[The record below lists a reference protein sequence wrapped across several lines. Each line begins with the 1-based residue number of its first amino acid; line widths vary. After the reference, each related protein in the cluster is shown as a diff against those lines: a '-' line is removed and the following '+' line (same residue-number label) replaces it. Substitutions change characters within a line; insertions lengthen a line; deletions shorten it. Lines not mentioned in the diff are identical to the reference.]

1 MKYFSFIIYFVYLPY
16 RPFSLRLIYYYYYY
30 YSTMN
35 PFNLQQDFNFEQEE
49 LNFNTVFE
57 DFLNETD
64 TSNED
69 IDFVIGQGLEDT
81 VTHIIQLDRYNEL
94 DILNEININ
103 DFNLVVNNQ
112 HLEERQPEEE
122 DDLLQYI
129 LDLDLDY
136 NEFDVIP
143 YDSPMEADA
152 IFAD

>member
-1 MKYFSFIIYFVYLPY
+1 
-16 RPFSLRLIYYYYYY
+16 
-30 YSTMN
+30 MN

-64 TSNED
+64 TSDED
-69 IDFVIGQGLEDT
+69 IDFIIGQGLEDSI
-81 VTHIIQLDRYNEL
+81 THIIQLDMFNEL
-94 DILNEININ
+94 DILNEINVN

-112 HLEERQPEEE
+112 HLEERPEEE

-129 LDLDLDY
+129 LD
-136 NEFDVIP
+136 NEEFDVIP

>member
-1 MKYFSFIIYFVYLPY
+1 
-16 RPFSLRLIYYYYYY
+16 
-30 YSTMN
+30 MN

-64 TSNED
+64 ISNED
-69 IDFVIGQGLEDT
+69 IDFVIGQGFEDT
-81 VTHIIQLDRYNEL
+81 ITHIIQLDRYNEL

-143 YDSPMEADA
+143 YDSPIEADA

>member
-16 RPFSLRLIYYYYYY
+16 RPFSLRLIYYYYY

>member
-1 MKYFSFIIYFVYLPY
+1 
-16 RPFSLRLIYYYYYY
+16 
-30 YSTMN
+30 MN

-57 DFLNETD
+57 EFLNETD
-64 TSNED
+64 ISNED
-69 IDFVIGQGLEDT
+69 IDFVIGQGFEDT
-81 VTHIIQLDRYNEL
+81 ITHIIQLDRYNEL

-129 LDLDLDY
+129 LD
-136 NEFDVIP
+136 NHEFDVIP
-143 YDSPMEADA
+143 YDSPMEANA

>member
-1 MKYFSFIIYFVYLPY
+1 
-16 RPFSLRLIYYYYYY
+16 
-30 YSTMN
+30 MN
-35 PFNLQQDFNFEQEE
+35 PFNLEQDFYQEQDQQE

-64 TSNED
+64 TSDED
-69 IDFVIGQGLEDT
+69 IDFIIGQGLEDSI
-81 VTHIIQLDRYNEL
+81 THIIQLDMFNEL
-94 DILNEININ
+94 DILNEINVN

-112 HLEERQPEEE
+112 YLEERHPEEE

-129 LDLDLDY
+129 LD
-136 NEFDVIP
+136 NHEFDVIP

>member
-1 MKYFSFIIYFVYLPY
+1 
-16 RPFSLRLIYYYYYY
+16 
-30 YSTMN
+30 MN

-64 TSNED
+64 ISNED
-69 IDFVIGQGLEDT
+69 IDFVIGQGFEDT
-81 VTHIIQLDRYNEL
+81 ITHIIQLDRYNEL

>member
-1 MKYFSFIIYFVYLPY
+1 
-16 RPFSLRLIYYYYYY
+16 
-30 YSTMN
+30 MN

-57 DFLNETD
+57 DFLNETE

-112 HLEERQPEEE
+112 HLEEIQPEEE

-143 YDSPMEADA
+143 YDSPMEAGA

>member
-1 MKYFSFIIYFVYLPY
+1 
-16 RPFSLRLIYYYYYY
+16 
-30 YSTMN
+30 MN
-35 PFNLQQDFNFEQEE
+35 PINLEQDFYQEQEQEQDQQE

-64 TSNED
+64 TSDED
-69 IDFVIGQGLEDT
+69 IDFIIGQGFEDT
-81 VTHIIQLDRYNEL
+81 ITHIIQLDMFNEL
-94 DILNEININ
+94 DILNEINVN

-112 HLEERQPEEE
+112 HLEERQTEEE

-129 LDLDLDY
+129 LDND
-136 NEFDVIP
+136 EP

>member
-1 MKYFSFIIYFVYLPY
+1 
-16 RPFSLRLIYYYYYY
+16 
-30 YSTMN
+30 MN

>member
-1 MKYFSFIIYFVYLPY
+1 
-16 RPFSLRLIYYYYYY
+16 
-30 YSTMN
+30 MN

-129 LDLDLDY
+129 LD
-136 NEFDVIP
+136 
-143 YDSPMEADA
+143 
-152 IFAD
+152 

>member
-1 MKYFSFIIYFVYLPY
+1 
-16 RPFSLRLIYYYYYY
+16 
-30 YSTMN
+30 MN

-112 HLEERQPEEE
+112 HLEEIQPEEE

-143 YDSPMEADA
+143 YDSPMEAGA

>member
-1 MKYFSFIIYFVYLPY
+1 
-16 RPFSLRLIYYYYYY
+16 
-30 YSTMN
+30 MN
-35 PFNLQQDFNFEQEE
+35 PINLEQDFYQEQEQEQDQQE

-64 TSNED
+64 TSDED
-69 IDFVIGQGLEDT
+69 IDFIIGQGFEDT
-81 VTHIIQLDRYNEL
+81 ITHIIQLDMFNEL
-94 DILNEININ
+94 DILNEINVN

-112 HLEERQPEEE
+112 HLEERQTEEE

-129 LDLDLDY
+129 LDNDEL
-136 NEFDVIP
+136 DVIP

>member
-1 MKYFSFIIYFVYLPY
+1 
-16 RPFSLRLIYYYYYY
+16 
-30 YSTMN
+30 MN

-57 DFLNETD
+57 DFLNESD

-69 IDFVIGQGLEDT
+69 IDFVIGQCLEDT

>member
-1 MKYFSFIIYFVYLPY
+1 
-16 RPFSLRLIYYYYYY
+16 
-30 YSTMN
+30 MN

-81 VTHIIQLDRYNEL
+81 ITHIIQLDRYNEL

>member
-1 MKYFSFIIYFVYLPY
+1 
-16 RPFSLRLIYYYYYY
+16 
-30 YSTMN
+30 MN

-64 TSNED
+64 TSDED
-69 IDFVIGQGLEDT
+69 IDFIIGQGLEDSI
-81 VTHIIQLDRYNEL
+81 THIIQLDMFNEL
-94 DILNEININ
+94 DILNEINVN

-129 LDLDLDY
+129 LD
-136 NEFDVIP
+136 NEEFDVIP

>member
-1 MKYFSFIIYFVYLPY
+1 MPKS
-16 RPFSLRLIYYYYYY
+16 
-30 YSTMN
+30 
-35 PFNLQQDFNFEQEE
+35 
-49 LNFNTVFE
+49 
-57 DFLNETD
+57 
-64 TSNED
+64 
-69 IDFVIGQGLEDT
+69 
-81 VTHIIQLDRYNEL
+81 
-94 DILNEININ
+94 ILNEININ

-112 HLEERQPEEE
+112 HLEERLPEEE